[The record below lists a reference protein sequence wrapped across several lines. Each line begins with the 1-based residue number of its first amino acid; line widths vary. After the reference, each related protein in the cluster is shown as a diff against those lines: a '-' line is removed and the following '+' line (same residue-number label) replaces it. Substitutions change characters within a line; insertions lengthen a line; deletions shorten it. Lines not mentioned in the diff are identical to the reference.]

1 MDVDVYDPWA
11 NAKEVQH
18 EHGISLVS
26 ELGQAYDAIV
36 LTVAHRE
43 FLNLAFGEL
52 KAKDGVLFDIKS
64 ILDKSIVDA
73 RL

>member
-1 MDVDVYDPWA
+1 
-11 NAKEVQH
+11 
-18 EHGISLVS
+18 
-26 ELGQAYDAIV
+26 

-43 FLNLAFGEL
+43 FLDLAFGEL

-64 ILDKSIVDA
+64 VLDKSIVDA